1 MIGGK
6 GKRAMIEGQKKGKE
20 RKKVVQHA
28 KKVVLHAP
36 GHAPGRTDSPQT
48 PPTYGVGLGA
58 AGRADAGP
66 HEINQP
72 GRKKIGLGAV

>member
-1 MIGGK
+1 
-6 GKRAMIEGQKKGKE
+6 MIEGQNKGKE

-28 KKVVLHAP
+28 KKVVQHAS
-36 GHAPGRTDSPQT
+36 GRANSPQT